1 MTVGGLRGGARQRDI
16 AHKGGVVDSP
26 RFYFLK
32 LCWVF
37 FSYSERGIVLISAK
51 KLDFMF

>member
-1 MTVGGLRGGARQRDI
+1 MPVGGPRGEARQRTI
-16 AHKGGVVDSP
+16 AHEGGVFDSQ

-37 FSYSERGIVLISAK
+37 FSYSERGYVLISAK

>member
-16 AHKGGVVDSP
+16 AHKGGVLDSP

-37 FSYSERGIVLISAK
+37 FSYSERGFVLNPAK
-51 KLDFMF
+51 MFNFMF